1 MKPLR
6 HGERA
11 FSTKE
16 KCSGCGKAFRGTEP
30 LSDGKGKLYH
40 KKCVPQI
47 DHKALKAQVASSFEK
62 LGRKKIRV
70 AIIVDFMGTSMR
82 TAEEEIEDHK
92 KNFTQI
98 LKDFDL
104 EFSAPRAVMPNLVA
118 DLVIYDFGGVMPG
131 NSLMEDNSREIVKWA
146 SDHPS
151 ALVVVASSHTFGAY
165 VKPEM
170 EELGLDKVQNVWD
183 YFDGDQDE
191 KIPAWFAEAK

>member
-1 MKPLR
+1 MKQT
-6 HGERA
+6 
-11 FSTKE
+11 TKE
-16 KCSGCGKAFRGTEP
+16 ICAGCGKAFRGTEP

-40 KKCVPQI
+40 KKCVPKI
-47 DHKALKAQVASSFEK
+47 DHAALKEQVADSFQSLARRK
-62 LGRKKIRV
+62 LQV
-70 AIIVDFMGTSMR
+70 AIIVDFMGTSMQ
-82 TAEEEIEDHK
+82 TADEEIEEHK
-92 KNFTQI
+92 KNFTGI

-104 EFSAPRAVMPNLVA
+104 EFSTPRAVMPSLSA

-131 NSLMEDNSREIVKWA
+131 NSLMEDNSRAIVKWA

-151 ALVVVASSHTFGAY
+151 SLVVVASSHTFGAY

-170 EELGLDKVQNVWD
+170 EALGLDKVQNVWD

>member
-1 MKPLR
+1 MKK
-6 HGERA
+6 
-11 FSTKE
+11 TKVQE
-16 KCSGCGKAFRGTEP
+16 VCSGCRKPFRGTEP

-40 KKCVPQI
+40 KKCVPQV
-47 DHKALKAQVASSFEK
+47 DHQALKEQTAKSFSELARRK
-62 LGRKKIRV
+62 LRV
-70 AIIVDFMGTSMR
+70 AIIVDFMGTSMQ
-82 TAEEEIEDHK
+82 TADEEIEEHK
-92 KNFTQI
+92 KDFAKI

-104 EFSAPRAVMPNLVA
+104 EFSTPRAVMPNLMA

-151 ALVVVASSHTFGAY
+151 ALVVVASSHTFAAY

-170 EELGLDKVQNVWD
+170 EALGLDKVQNVWD

>member
-1 MKPLR
+1 VKP
-6 HGERA
+6 
-11 FSTKE
+11 STKE
-16 KCSGCGKAFRGTEP
+16 VCSACGKSFRVHEP

-40 KKCVPQI
+40 KKCVPRI
-47 DHKALKAQVASSFEK
+47 DHEALKDQVAGSFKGLPRRK
-62 LGRKKIRV
+62 LRV
-70 AIIVDFMGTSMR
+70 AIIVDFMGTSMK
-82 TAEEEIEDHK
+82 TADEEIEEHK
-92 KNFTQI
+92 KDFTKI

-104 EFSAPRAVMPNLVA
+104 EFSTPRAVMPNLVA

-151 ALVVVASSHTFGAY
+151 SLVVVASSYTFGAY

-170 EELGLDKVQNVWD
+170 EALGLGKVQNVWD